1 LNATLVA
8 DADGRSNNRIRIG
21 AEPGHSIQ
29 LGSLSDTSNALRLLN
44 LSDAVI
50 NGNVVESS
58 TNLGVT
64 NVGASLSSAR
74 LVTPI
79 SGDGK
84 FRINDVEISYKTT
97 DSMTTIIN
105 RINASSAGVAAF
117 YDPVQDRLRLTASQ
131 TGAST
136 MTLEDTQGNFL
147 AATGVLNATQTLG
160 ENAVFN
166 IDTVNGGADLT
177 SATNNV
183 ADYIPGVSLTFKS
196 ANPTTPVTVTVTQ
209 DAQATVKTVKDF
221 VTQFNNV
228 LQKIED
234 LTKYD
239 LSTKKASDLTGDAVL
254 RDIQRQLR
262 QTVSGAAIGATGI
275 YHTLSTIGVSFGAVG
290 AVAGSTN
297 RLTLDEAKLSK
308 ALSDNPQAVESLL
321 AGFAAS
327 TGAPTGTNVTG
338 VSGTPQVHKDGAY
351 KIKVTNATTGAY
363 EAKFVTTG
371 GQTLWSKSGTM
382 TAGQANIDVIPGLK
396 ITAAASFTADAEDT
410 FTVSVTNRGVGVTLN
425 DYLLTLTD
433 REGYFADRKEGDDA
447 ITKGFTDRIGVMEDR
462 LERKQAALEKKY
474 TALEVT
480 LSRMQ
485 AQSSSLLSQLAG
497 LNASAG

>member
-105 RINASSAGVAAF
+105 RINASSA
-117 YDPVQDRLRLTASQ
+117 
-131 TGAST
+131 GAST